1 MKKNKLVRAALVMLP
16 MLLLSLWSFGQT
28 VTVQGTVT
36 DQDGGPLPGVN
47 IIIKG
52 TTVGVVSDMNGKY
65 QIETNSEST
74 LSFSFIGFLTQDV
87 PVAGKTEVNVKLVQG
102 DLQMDE
108 VVVVGYGTIKKTDI
122 SGAVASVNSETMM
135 RKAPTNILQ
144 GLKGAAAGVMVTA
157 QDGAPDANAAIR
169 IRGVATINGSA
180 NPLYVVDGVQVG
192 TNANFLN
199 PNDIETIEILKDASA
214 TAIYGSAGANGVIM
228 ITTKRGKAGVSNITF
243 SADFGVQTLASTL
256 DVGDVDQYAKN
267 IRAARASDGGSL
279 ANAIYSE
286 QYDGKRNN
294 IDWQKEMTRPSLK
307 QQYNLSTSG
316 GTEKTKHHF
325 SLGYLNNDGI
335 VINTNYKRLT
345 GRISVAT
352 EVGDFLEI
360 GGDLSFTH
368 TESHGSNAGLG
379 NNGNLSSLRDWP
391 SRRQPWTMLI
401 R

>member
-144 GLKGAAAGVMVTA
+144 GLKGAAAGVMELPRTVRQMPT
-157 QDGAPDANAAIR
+157 PPF
-169 IRGVATINGSA
+169 VF
-180 NPLYVVDGVQVG
+180 VG
-192 TNANFLN
+192 L
-199 PNDIETIEILKDASA
+199 L
-214 TAIYGSAGANGVIM
+214 
-228 ITTKRGKAGVSNITF
+228 
-243 SADFGVQTLASTL
+243 LL
-256 DVGDVDQYAKN
+256 
-267 IRAARASDGGSL
+267 
-279 ANAIYSE
+279 
-286 QYDGKRNN
+286 
-294 IDWQKEMTRPSLK
+294 
-307 QQYNLSTSG
+307 
-316 GTEKTKHHF
+316 
-325 SLGYLNNDGI
+325 
-335 VINTNYKRLT
+335 
-345 GRISVAT
+345 T
-352 EVGDFLEI
+352 EVP
-360 GGDLSFTH
+360 TH
-368 TESHGSNAGLG
+368 CTL
-379 NNGNLSSLRDWP
+379 LMVFR
-391 SRRQPWTMLI
+391 
-401 R
+401 